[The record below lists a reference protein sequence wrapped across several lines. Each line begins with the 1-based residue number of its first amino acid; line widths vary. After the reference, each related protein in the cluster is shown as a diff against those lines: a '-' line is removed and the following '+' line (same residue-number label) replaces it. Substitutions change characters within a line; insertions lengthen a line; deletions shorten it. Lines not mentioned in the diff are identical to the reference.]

1 MKHLVLFDIDG
12 TLLRCGRH
20 VRTLFAGVLK
30 EVFGHYEAPRCYTFA
45 GKTDP
50 QIVLDLVRQT
60 GLDEADIF
68 PKLPEV
74 RQAYVTL
81 LEEGL
86 RPEHV
91 RMMPGVRS
99 LLERLSARHDVLL
112 GLLTGNW
119 RRGAEVKLSRLDLN
133 RFFSFGAFGDDA
145 VDRRDL
151 VPVAF
156 ERATAVSGRRF
167 APGDALIVG
176 DSIRDV
182 DCAQAA
188 GVRSLAVATGH
199 TPIEEL
205 RAAGPD
211 WAFADLEEAARE
223 LRLFSV

>member
-1 MKHLVLFDIDG
+1 MKHLVLFDVDG

-20 VRTLFAGVLK
+20 VRTLFSGVLK
-30 EVFGHYEAPRCYTFA
+30 EVFGQYEAPRSYAFS

-50 QIVLDLVRQT
+50 QIVLDLIRQT
-60 GLDEADIF
+60 GINEAEILT
-68 PKLPEV
+68 KLPEV

-81 LEEGL
+81 LEKGL

-99 LLERLSARHDVLL
+99 LLERLSARRDVLL

-156 ERATAVSGRRF
+156 ERAAAVSGRRF
-167 APGDALIVG
+167 APAEALIVG
-176 DSIRDV
+176 DSVRDV

-199 TPIEEL
+199 TSIEDL

-211 WAFADLEEAARE
+211 WAFADLEEASRE
-223 LRLFSV
+223 LQLFAA